1 MSESRPHD
9 GRAKRGRKHVVPD
22 PGDGP
27 VARFSCELLELK
39 RSAGDPSYD
48 RMRTEFGAASSKSTL
63 SAATRGQQ
71 LPSWETTWEFVRS
84 LAVIKLGNDVESV
97 KREWRAK
104 WEQASAPAREAAPNT
119 IHPIAEV
126 FATDA
131 GRAKPLSGVVAAIAV
146 AAVIG
151 VILAISAMTGQVGQ
165 PASDKK
171 PANTP
176 AYPVPGDD
184 STFGGDGLPGDVTF
198 PDGSAV
204 RVGETFRKTW
214 RLKNAGTVRWQNR
227 QLRQFGGTTDLCES
241 PAGVPIP
248 TVEPGALVE
257 VTVPV
262 TPKAAGVCKVV
273 WKIVDENGNLV
284 LPNRKGVFYE
294 VNVTP

>member
-1 MSESRPHD
+1 MSESLPHD
-9 GRAKRGRKHVVPD
+9 GRAKRGRKHVAPD
-22 PGDGP
+22 PGAGP

-48 RMRTEFGAASSKSTL
+48 RMRTEFGALSSKSTL
-63 SAATRGQQ
+63 SAATRGHQ

-84 LAVIKLGNDVESV
+84 LAVAKLGGDAESV
-97 KREWRAK
+97 KREWRAR
-104 WEQASAPAREAAPNT
+104 WEHASASESNPEHSIEPVVV
-119 IHPIAEV
+119 HEV
-126 FATDA
+126 FTR
-131 GRAKPLSGVVAAIAV
+131 RAKPLSGVVAAIAV

-151 VILAISAMTGQVGQ
+151 VVLAMSAMTGQVGHSANAQ
-165 PASDKK
+165 Q

-176 AYPVPGDD
+176 AYPIPGDD

-214 RLKNAGTVRWQNR
+214 RLKNAGTVRWVNR

-241 PAGVPIP
+241 PVSVPIP

-294 VNVTP
+294 VNAIP